1 MRGQSAKGRLFV
13 LPHEAAVAEDIG
25 TEYGGELAFQYP
37 PIVARLSRPALTD
50 VKAVNCVGG
59 CAASAHNLRQAARA
73 GVSGYALILLGH
85 LIVNHDI
92 ASRSGGSERYGGMLV
107 LEVPHLHGHGP
118 NDRRHYAVNPPGASL
133 KTEYLPKFHV

>member
-1 MRGQSAKGRLFV
+1 MRGQSAKGRLLV

-59 CAASAHNLRQAARA
+59 CAALAHNLRQAARA
-73 GVSGYALILLGH
+73 GVSGYALILPGH
-85 LIVNHDI
+85 LFVNHDI
-92 ASRSGGSERYGGMLV
+92 ASRSDGSETDGGMIV
-107 LEVPHLHGHGP
+107 LDVPHLRGHGTY
-118 NDRRHYAVNPPGASL
+118 DRRHYSANPPGASL
-133 KTEYLPKFHV
+133 KTEYLPE